1 MKTSDHPAAIASDVF
16 SSFLCLCRNRAICPL
31 RAEVFKRSPMA
42 PALSNS
48 SLCNLARQ
56 GIPLHDQCGAEAPQD
71 ELFFVREWRA
81 D

>member
-1 MKTSDHPAAIASDVF
+1 
-16 SSFLCLCRNRAICPL
+16 
-31 RAEVFKRSPMA
+31 MA
-42 PALSNS
+42 PALSKLS
-48 SLCNLARQ
+48 SQLSRQ

>member
-1 MKTSDHPAAIASDVF
+1 MFVQKSRDL
-16 SSFLCLCRNRAICPL
+16 SSQS
-31 RAEVFKRSPMA
+31 RSVQKVA
-42 PALSNS
+42 HGTGIVEQLSLQLS
-48 SLCNLARQ
+48 RQ

>member
-1 MKTSDHPAAIASDVF
+1 MFVQESRDL
-16 SSFLCLCRNRAICPL
+16 SSQS
-31 RAEVFKRSPMA
+31 RSVQKVA
-42 PALSNS
+42 HGTGIVEQLSS
-48 SLCNLARQ
+48 QLSRQ